1 MKFLPATIAEIVRQS
16 QPKQRNVRLLLKFI
30 AALAGMV
37 VLFSVIFHL
46 IMAHE
51 GRSHHFFDGVYWTFT
66 VMTTLGFGD
75 ITFQS
80 AIGRAFSVVVMLSG
94 LVFLLMLLPFTFIEF
109 FYAPWM
115 AAQAAARTPKKAP
128 VTLRDHVIF
137 TTYEPITAT
146 LIPRLEHYRRPYLV
160 LVPDHEAA
168 LRLLELGVNVM
179 LGSPDNPET
188 WRLARVQDAALVV
201 ATDADIP
208 NTNAVFTARQE
219 APGIPIAATAKE
231 LPSAEIL
238 PMAGATSILRLD
250 EMLGRFLAR
259 CVEAGS
265 TRAHIVGEFGP
276 LLIAEATAASVG
288 LVDRAI
294 RDSRLRETTGLTII
308 GGWMRGVYHPATPDL
323 LIQRGMMLLVAG
335 TRDQLAGFDRDHS
348 LPPFAPMPVIII
360 GAGRVG
366 RATARILASMG
377 FDYRFIEKFPGR
389 SPELDRTVIGDAADL
404 QTMREAGFLKARTVL
419 LTSHEDD
426 ANIYL
431 TVFCRRI
438 RPDIQII
445 ARATHERNVATLHR
459 AGADFVMSHPTLAA
473 NNLCSTLLGGDL
485 LMVAEGVHAFRL
497 KTPPKLQG
505 VKLADSRIREN
516 TGCLVI
522 GVQDGES
529 THINPA
535 ASHVFEPTHELILVG
550 RVEDEERFMLAYP
563 GVRIGARGADVLP
576 TEIARKNTSRQDPVQ

>member
-1 MKFLPATIAEIVRQS
+1 MKFLPATIAEIVRQT

-37 VLFSVIFHL
+37 VLFSVIFHF

-51 GRSHHFFDGVYWTFT
+51 GRSHHPLDGVYWTFT

-75 ITFQS
+75 ITFHS
-80 AIGRAFSVVVMLSG
+80 VIGRMFSVVVMLAG

-128 VTLRDHVIF
+128 GNLRDHVIF
-137 TTYEPITAT
+137 TTYEPITAAV
-146 LIPRLEHYRRPYLV
+146 IPRLEHYRRPYIV

-179 LGSPDNPET
+179 LGAPDDPES
-188 WRLARVQDAALVV
+188 WKLARVQEAALVI

-219 APGIPIAATAKE
+219 SANTPIAATAKE
-231 LPSAEIL
+231 LPSTEIL

-250 EMLGRFLAR
+250 EMLGSFLAR

-265 TRAHIVGEFGP
+265 SEAHIVGEFGP
-276 LLIAEATAASVG
+276 LLIAEATAASIG
-288 LVDRAI
+288 LVGRTV
-294 RDSRLRETTGLTII
+294 RESRLRENTGLTLV
-308 GGWMRGVYHPATPDL
+308 GGWLRGIYYPAAPDL
-323 LIQRGMMLLVAG
+323 LIQRGMMLIVAG
-335 TRDQLAGFDRDHS
+335 SRDQLAGFNRHHS
-348 LPPFAPMPVIII
+348 IPPIPSAPVVIV

-366 RATARILASMG
+366 RATARTLANMG
-377 FDYRFIEKFPGR
+377 FEHRFVEKIPDR
-389 SPELDRTVIGDAADL
+389 SPDPERTVFGDAADL
-404 QTMREAGFLKARTVL
+404 QTMHRAGFLKARTVV

-445 ARATHERNVATLHR
+445 ARATHERNVSTLHR
-459 AGADFVMSHPTLAA
+459 AGADFVMSYPTLAA
-473 NNLCSTLLGGDL
+473 NALCSTLLGGDL
-485 LMVAEGVHAFRL
+485 LMVAEGVHAFRV
-497 KTPPKLQG
+497 KTPDKLHG
-505 VKLADSRIREN
+505 VPLANSRIRED

-522 GVQDGES
+522 GVQDGGT
-529 THINPA
+529 THINPNA
-535 ASHVFEPTHELILVG
+535 HHVFEPHHEIILVG
-550 RVEDEERFMLAYP
+550 TIEAEERFLAAHP
-563 GVRIGARGADVLP
+563 GALIGARGPSVLP
-576 TEIARKNTSRQDPVQ
+576 IGAATART